1 MIGNQK
7 TSLIVMSIALVAF
20 LLVKVLPA
28 FKTETKTPVSGKV
41 KLSNS
46 SIGDYG
52 QGNVWFISETGET
65 LAKVDVEIADTDY
78 KINKGLMDRSQMKEN
93 QGMLFVFKDVEKRS
107 FWMKNT
113 KIPLDIIYI
122 TQEGLI
128 DSYYQLATPYSVEPL
143 PSSGAAQYVVEVNS
157 GFIERYHLRK
167 GTKFIYNRN

>member
-7 TSLIVMSIALVAF
+7 TTIIVMSIALVAF

-28 FKTETKTPVSGKV
+28 FKTKTKTHVSSKV
-41 KLSNS
+41 KLNNAAE
-46 SIGDYG
+46 DYS
-52 QGNVWFISETGET
+52 QGSAWFISETGDT
-65 LAKVDVEIADTDY
+65 LANVDVEISDTDY
-78 KINKGLMDRSQMKEN
+78 KITKGLMDRSQMREN
-93 QGMLFVFKDVEKRS
+93 QGMLFVFNNMEKRS

-128 DSYYQLATPYSVEPL
+128 DSYYQSTTPYSVEPL
-143 PSSGAAQYVVEVNS
+143 PSSGAAQYVLEVN
-157 GFIERYHLRK
+157 GGYMERHQLRK